1 MPPGGPA
8 GWAGSSCENKI
19 HKVTGSRDAAHDSED
34 GVAGEEC
41 GGRPVKGRQGLEAPH
56 PHQAAN
62 TEYNA
67 QVSIT
72 KKRKKKTVAA
82 AEERGPV

>member
-1 MPPGGPA
+1 M
-8 GWAGSSCENKI
+8 
-19 HKVTGSRDAAHDSED
+19 
-34 GVAGEEC
+34 AGEEC
-41 GGRPVKGRQGLEAPH
+41 GGRPVKGRQGLEAPL